1 MKQNHR
7 TRMKSIVSTP
17 GVELEIADLIQVQNM
32 QQFDVKLASS
42 STKIS

>member
-7 TRMKSIVSTP
+7 TRMKSIANTP
-17 GVELEIADLIQVQNM
+17 GVELEIAGLIQVQNM